1 MHVNVPNGTRPE
13 GTGHFFQLVDDRTHH
28 RARASSDGASRKH
41 GLERRCTGFIV
52 VKLGGNVAHEMLH
65 VGVGLNVKPVHV
77 DGAGASDLRQIV
89 AHQIHQHSVFSSLL
103 LVADHRLS
111 QAGGF
116 LRIGTLRTG
125 ALDG

>member
-28 RARASSDGASRKH
+28 RARASGDGASWKH

-52 VKLGGNVAHEMLH
+52 VKLGGDVADEMLH

-77 DGAGASDLRQIV
+77 DGAGRATFVRS
-89 AHQIHQHSVFSSLL
+89 
-103 LVADHRLS
+103 
-111 QAGGF
+111 
-116 LRIGTLRTG
+116 LRIKSTSIRCSARSFWSPIIVSRKREASSGL
-125 ALDG
+125 ALEDRCP